1 MSKLEQ
7 DYVERFIEV
16 VDEATHRHKKI
27 NELRN
32 QQVMTM
38 GIALQIFD
46 EYSGVLSYLN
56 HEKQE
61 YFMQWKEWIE
71 KRNAQMYPQHPS
83 TYVN

>member
-1 MSKLEQ
+1 
-7 DYVERFIEV
+7 
-16 VDEATHRHKKI
+16 
-27 NELRN
+27 
-32 QQVMTM
+32 MTM

-83 TYVN
+83 TYDN